1 MRRTPL
7 NGFRKFNPQ
16 AQNINLEENTS
27 TNQFNGP
34 AINLFANKEKI
45 EKKVQEIQQQELR

>member
-16 AQNINLEENTS
+16 TQNINLEDNTS
-27 TNQFNGP
+27 ITQFNGP

-45 EKKVQEIQQQELR
+45 EKKV